1 MRFILAAA
9 ALLAAASAGAQAPP
23 DPRTAIAAQT
33 AGLAKLSFLDGV
45 WRGPAWALT
54 PGGERH
60 EVTQT
65 ERIGPFLGGSVRII
79 EGRGYVADG
88 SVGFNALGII
98 SFDPRSGGYSL
109 RSYAMG
115 QKGDFPLKVTP
126 NGYQWETPAGPGA
139 VIRYTATVA
148 NGMLHEVGDRV
159 AGDAKPVRIF
169 EMKLKRIGNTKW
181 PAGDAVP
188 MK

>member
-1 MRFILAAA
+1 MRFTFAAA
-9 ALLAAASAGAQAPP
+9 ALLAAASAGAQGPP
-23 DPRTAIAAQT
+23 DARAAIAAQT

-45 WRGPAWALT
+45 WRGPAWTLT
-54 PGGERH
+54 PTGARH
-60 EVTQT
+60 EITQT

-79 EGRGYVADG
+79 EGRGYSTDG

-98 SFDPRSGGYSL
+98 SFDPRTGSYSL

-115 QKGDFPLKVTP
+115 QKGDFPFKVTS
-126 NGYQWETPAGPGA
+126 NGYEWETPAGPGA

-148 NGMLHEVGDRV
+148 NGVLHEVGDRV
-159 AGDAKPVRIF
+159 VGDAKPVRIF
-169 EMKLKRIGNTKW
+169 EMKLKRVGDTKW
-181 PAGDAVP
+181 PSGDAVP

>member
-9 ALLAAASAGAQAPP
+9 ALLAAASAGAQGPP
-23 DPRTAIAAQT
+23 DPQVAIAAQK
-33 AGLAKLSFLDGV
+33 AGMAKLSFLDGV
-45 WRGPAWALT
+45 WRGPAWAIT
-54 PGGERH
+54 PTGDRH

-98 SFDPRSGGYSL
+98 SFDPRTGSYSL

-115 QKGDFPLKVTP
+115 QKGDFPLKVTT
-126 NGYQWETPAGPGA
+126 NGYEWETPAGPGA
-139 VIRYTATVA
+139 VIRYTATVSKSEFR
-148 NGMLHEVGDRV
+148 EVGDRV
-159 AGDAKPVRIF
+159 VGSAAPVRIF
-169 EMKLKRIGNTKW
+169 EMKLKRVGDTKW
-181 PAGDAVP
+181 PSGDAVP
-188 MK
+188 MR